1 MSGHFFLDYCDIFG
15 YGFGTSRLLFSL
27 FIEIKSNIF
36 ISVYFIIIII
46 EASYSFFFSSYLSML
61 SDVASYIIL
70 WSFQIV
76 ATHTYV
82 PSTWEKIPP
91 SSPINVSIS
100 LLLSRSK
107 LTVDLI
113 NVFGIQLQYLKEKIP
128 YTRREIRVQKTS
140 SW

>member
-1 MSGHFFLDYCDIFG
+1 
-15 YGFGTSRLLFSL
+15 
-27 FIEIKSNIF
+27 
-36 ISVYFIIIII
+36 
-46 EASYSFFFSSYLSML
+46 ML

-91 SSPINVSIS
+91 GSPINVSIS

>member
-1 MSGHFFLDYCDIFG
+1 MIFSDTVLVRPGCFFPFLKKLSLI
-15 YGFGTSRLLFSL
+15 SLSL
-27 FIEIKSNIF
+27 FILLLLLKPVIL
-36 ISVYFIIIII
+36 
-46 EASYSFFFSSYLSML
+46 FFSKFYILFKHVERRCIVYYSMVI
-61 SDVASYIIL
+61 SNCCHPY
-70 WSFQIV
+70 
-76 ATHTYV
+76 TYV
-82 PSTWEKIPP
+82 LSTWEKIPP
-91 SSPINVSIS
+91 SSLINVSIS